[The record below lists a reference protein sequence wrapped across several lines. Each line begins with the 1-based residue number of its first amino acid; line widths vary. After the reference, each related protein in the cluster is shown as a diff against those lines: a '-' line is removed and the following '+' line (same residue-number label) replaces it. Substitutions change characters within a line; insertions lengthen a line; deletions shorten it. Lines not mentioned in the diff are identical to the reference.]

1 MQIELPISK
10 SIANRLLILQ
20 AIHGDELMPVSATF
34 PDDVLLLHR
43 ALTIFTTH
51 SSHCER
57 PIGGTPSDSEAPDN
71 RIAEVNLGNCGTA
84 MRFLTAYC
92 AQLDGQT
99 TILDG
104 VERMHH
110 RPIGQLVDAL
120 REIGAQIEYLG
131 EEGFPPLRITGC
143 ALDKHKIVQI
153 DNPLSTQFISALLLI
168 GANVQTNSTSP
179 YINITRE
186 IIAQY
191 LQRTTRANY
200 SEQRERTTAN
210 NESELI
216 ESDWSSAAFWYEYIA
231 IHSGK
236 IHLPGLFR
244 DSIQGDKV
252 VADIFAQL
260 GVQTQYTTEGVTI
273 ISTGV
278 ADLQRSDLQGIV
290 ARSTAQR
297 SAEEILHQDFSA
309 CPDLYPAVA
318 LTCEKLGIQLD
329 ATGIDSLPLKE
340 SDRLRAVREHRVD
353 ADHRMAMA
361 LLVAD
366 YPVDDTDCISKS
378 YPQFLEQFNA
388 LHKVTPDAHH
398 NSSTLSI
405 VVPRRGINDEGKGKK
420 HALYRLI
427 SEAQTEYIWMMDDD
441 ILHPSIINEYNELS
455 TAQRS
460 TVSIAK
466 DLQHSDLLILPLR
479 MESENKRPS
488 LLERL
493 QIAEYAAIQQLTIES
508 AQKGKA
514 VMCSGANLIVRR
526 DRWLESYPD
535 LHPEIPSGDDMFL
548 LESFKRRG
556 LKVAVLDDPQ
566 FEAIVRPHTSW
577 RAFLHQR
584 MRWAGKAPKYTDK
597 DIIRCGALVVL
608 TNLLQLLCPLVLL
621 FKFPIE
627 YQLIKKRDASVS
639 LFTALVLAVF
649 YPFYL
654 FTSLIGGV
662 FRRQW

>member
-1 MQIELPISK
+1 
-10 SIANRLLILQ
+10 
-20 AIHGDELMPVSATF
+20 
-34 PDDVLLLHR
+34 
-43 ALTIFTTH
+43 
-51 SSHCER
+51 
-57 PIGGTPSDSEAPDN
+57 
-71 RIAEVNLGNCGTA
+71 
-84 MRFLTAYC
+84 
-92 AQLDGQT
+92 
-99 TILDG
+99 
-104 VERMHH
+104 
-110 RPIGQLVDAL
+110 
-120 REIGAQIEYLG
+120 
-131 EEGFPPLRITGC
+131 
-143 ALDKHKIVQI
+143 
-153 DNPLSTQFISALLLI
+153 
-168 GANVQTNSTSP
+168 
-179 YINITRE
+179 
-186 IIAQY
+186 
-191 LQRTTRANY
+191 
-200 SEQRERTTAN
+200 
-210 NESELI
+210 
-216 ESDWSSAAFWYEYIA
+216 
-231 IHSGK
+231 
-236 IHLPGLFR
+236 
-244 DSIQGDKV
+244 
-252 VADIFAQL
+252 
-260 GVQTQYTTEGVTI
+260 
-273 ISTGV
+273 
-278 ADLQRSDLQGIV
+278 
-290 ARSTAQR
+290 
-297 SAEEILHQDFSA
+297 
-309 CPDLYPAVA
+309 
-318 LTCEKLGIQLD
+318 
-329 ATGIDSLPLKE
+329 
-340 SDRLRAVREHRVD
+340 
-353 ADHRMAMA
+353 MAMA

-441 ILHPSIINEYNELS
+441 ILPPSIINEYNELS

-460 TVSIAK
+460 TVSIAN

-627 YQLIKKRDASVS
+627 FQLIKKRDASVS

-649 YPFYL
+649 YPLYL